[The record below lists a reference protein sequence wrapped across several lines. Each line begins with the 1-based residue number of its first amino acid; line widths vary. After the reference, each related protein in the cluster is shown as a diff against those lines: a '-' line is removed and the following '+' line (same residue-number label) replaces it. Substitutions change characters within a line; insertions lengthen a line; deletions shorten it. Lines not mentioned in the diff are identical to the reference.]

1 MATIY
6 TATALAETIP
16 VRSGPG
22 LNYSIIDNTV
32 YHRGTKFFITRTEI
46 DGNRIWGFDG
56 NGWVCLINGKT
67 RNVDY
72 RPYEKPTKMSRAQ
85 TTNTISANSGIST
98 YDVGDGTDTST
109 TTDTVTVATQAATAE
124 TFQSVFDSIMS
135 SVTNN
140 GQALQ
145 KNMRLFG
152 LPYQFRKEI
161 DVRVDEVSTE
171 IGRKFI
177 ENIITEAPVV
187 TIIPGNARY
196 LPGTKNKEG
205 WTHAFMA
212 AASGQFGEVQ
222 QLLGDTDA
230 EVRYYDFEQDYLE
243 YIKYVNIMCR
253 TAATFLELTEEIDGT
268 PLQSYDWKNY
278 RWSGDNY
285 KSVSGKLFQAA
296 GQTSLSI
303 INGMINKVKEYGA
316 DAANAVI
323 NVVNTVTGSDYEFLY
338 TTDNG
343 TEEEQKL
350 TESLLQ
356 RSNFVQFYIDPD
368 TGASESGSNSTSE
381 SKIKGMMDSGSDM
394 LKELAFIT
402 NSGGLESAQQFTEFV
417 GSSANALAD
426 QLTAGGGVSTFLKRF
441 LDLGGNI
448 MKGENIIM
456 PDIYNSSSYE
466 RSFSITVHL
475 KAPYGNRFSYYMD
488 VLVPMFHLLAL
499 GLPKQTSAN
508 SYGSPFLIKCY
519 CEGVFTCN
527 LGIVSSI
534 SISKNVSP
542 ESWTNDGFPS
552 EVDVTLQITDL
563 YSDLTMSPSNAPLMF
578 LSNSS
583 LIEYLATT
591 CGLSL
596 IQPQLNTRLN
606 YTIAAIRNA
615 FGDIDQNVI
624 SEVTNAIDDLLSP
637 WFSIAGTS

>member
-1 MATIY
+1 MDTIY
-6 TATALAETIP
+6 TATALSETVA
-16 VRSGPG
+16 VRTGPG

-32 YHRGTKFFITRTEI
+32 YHRGNKFFITKTEI

-56 NGWVCLINGKT
+56 TGWICLINGKN

-72 RPYEKPTKMSRAQ
+72 RPFEKPKKMAKAQ
-85 TTNTISANSGIST
+85 AANTVNAGIST
-98 YDVGDGTDTST
+98 LAVGDETGTE
-109 TTDTVTVATQAATAE
+109 TVAVETQPATEE
-124 TFQSVFDSIMS
+124 TFQSVFNSIMS
-135 SVTNN
+135 DVTNS

-161 DVRVDEVSTE
+161 DVRVDQVSTE

-177 ENIITEAPVV
+177 QNIITEAPVV
-187 TIIPGNARY
+187 TIIPGQAKY

-212 AASGQFGEVQ
+212 AASGNFAEVQ

-230 EVRYYDFEQDYLE
+230 EVRYYDFEQRYTE
-243 YIKYVNIMCR
+243 YINYVNIMCR

-268 PLQSYDWKNY
+268 PLESYDWKNY
-278 RWSGDNY
+278 RWNGQSY
-285 KSVSGKLFQAA
+285 KSVAGKMFQAA
-296 GQTSLSI
+296 GNASASV
-303 INGMINKVKEYGA
+303 INGLVNKVKDFGA
-316 DAANAVI
+316 DAVNAVT
-323 NVVNTVTGSDYEFLY
+323 NVVNTVTGSNYEFLY
-338 TTDNG
+338 TTSNA
-343 TEEEQKL
+343 TEEEEKL
-350 TESLLQ
+350 TDSILQ
-356 RSNFVQFYIDPD
+356 SSNFIQFYIDPD
-368 TGASESGSNSTSE
+368 TGTSESGNNSTSE
-381 SKIKGMMDSGSDM
+381 SKIKGMLDSGSDM
-394 LKELAFIT
+394 LKEIAFIT
-402 NSGGLESAQQFTEFV
+402 NSGGVDAAQDFSNFA
-417 GSSANALAD
+417 GSSLNALAD
-426 QLTAGGGVSTFLKRF
+426 QITAGGGVSTFLKRF

-448 MKGENIIM
+448 VKGENIIM

-466 RSFSITVHL
+466 KSYSIIVHL

-499 GLPKQTSAN
+499 AIPKQTSAN
-508 SYGSPFLIKCY
+508 SYGSPFLIKAY

-552 EVDVTLQITDL
+552 EVDVTLNITDL
-563 YSDLTMSPSNAPLMF
+563 YSDLTMSPAKAPLMF

-596 IQPQLNTRLN
+596 IQPQLNMRLN
-606 YTIAAIRNA
+606 YTINAVKNA
-615 FGDIDQNVI
+615 FGDIDQNII
-624 SEVTNAIDDLLSP
+624 SEVSNTIENLLSP
-637 WFSIAGTS
+637 WLSISGNG